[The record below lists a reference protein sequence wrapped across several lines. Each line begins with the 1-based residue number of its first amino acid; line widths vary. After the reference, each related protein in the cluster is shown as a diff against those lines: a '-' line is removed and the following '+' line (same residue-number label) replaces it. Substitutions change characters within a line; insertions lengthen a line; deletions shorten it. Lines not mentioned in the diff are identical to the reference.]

1 MSRENFAFLQL
12 FPFVGDFSLDMSPA
26 HSGVLVVC
34 SAGAGGA
41 PAERAIRNL
50 RCGLD
55 LVGGSRG
62 YGAGGGAYCEPFGGA
77 GNPVEQASA
86 FGGADG
92 FISLLGQ
99 SCGFDF
105 LVGQV
110 GLGGGE
116 LGLAGFAVDG
126 EVVEW
131 LEVGGW
137 DYGLGLLGFGLGR
150 VGVA

>member
-12 FPFVGDFSLDMSPA
+12 FPFVGDFSLDMSRA

-34 SAGAGGA
+34 S
-41 PAERAIRNL
+41 IRNL

-110 GLGGGE
+110 GLGGGR
-116 LGLAGFAVDG
+116 FCSR
-126 EVVEW
+126 W
-131 LEVGGW
+131 
-137 DYGLGLLGFGLGR
+137 
-150 VGVA
+150 